1 MPFISKE
8 NLDQLHSTIEQ
19 LAKENSDMLATMK
32 RVEPMQQQLE
42 LGIKLMKMNELWDAR
57 IRGEAS

>member
-19 LAKENSDMLATMK
+19 LTKENNDMLASMK
-32 RVEPMQQQLE
+32 RVEPLQQQLE
-42 LGIKLMKMNELWDAR
+42 LGLKLVKMNELWDAR

>member
-8 NLDQLHSTIEQ
+8 NLDQLHSQIAQ
-19 LAKENSDMLATMK
+19 LTKENSDMLATMQ
-32 RVEPMQQQLE
+32 RVEPLQQQLE

-57 IRGEAS
+57 IQGETS

>member
-8 NLDQLHSTIEQ
+8 NLDQLHSTIEH
-19 LAKENSDMLATMK
+19 LTKENNDMLASMK
-32 RVEPMQQQLE
+32 RVEPLQKQLE
-42 LGIKLMKMNELWDAR
+42 LGLKLVKMNELWDAR

>member
-19 LAKENSDMLATMK
+19 LTKENNDMLASMK
-32 RVEPMQQQLE
+32 RVEPLQKQLE
-42 LGIKLMKMNELWDAR
+42 LGLKLVKMNELWDAR